1 MPRRNRVT
9 PFGEI
14 VAEPERGTMM
24 GNRGILHDSSGVI
37 LRTWQVKRWL
47 ICVLEFRGRH
57 RTVMAPN
64 RYTELF
70 FLDEATA
77 LSAGHRP
84 CAECRR
90 GRFLAFRN
98 AWAAGNLPAAD
109 PSKLRASVM
118 DERLHAERIGPKR
131 TKRTFRA
138 NIDDLPD
145 GVFISMDGDQTV
157 ACLISGNELLAWT
170 PTGYR
175 ERRARPAAGE
185 VSILTPESTVAQ
197 SGRATYP
204 RFIPRRECREVP
216 GSPAGDA
223 NRESPAD
230 GSPSP
235 GRANS

>member
-1 MPRRNRVT
+1 
-9 PFGEI
+9 
-14 VAEPERGTMM
+14 MM

-37 LRTWQVKRWL
+37 LRPWQVKRWL

-84 CAECRR
+84 ARMQPRPVPGLPEYLG
-90 GRFLAFRN
+90 GRNIRPRN
-98 AWAAGNLPAAD
+98 
-109 PSKLRASVM
+109 SSTIRASVM

-145 GVFISMDGDQTV
+145 GVFISMDGEQRG
-157 ACLISGNELLAWT
+157 L
-170 PTGYR
+170 
-175 ERRARPAAGE
+175 
-185 VSILTPESTVAQ
+185 
-197 SGRATYP
+197 
-204 RFIPRRECREVP
+204 P
-216 GSPAGDA
+216 GLGQ
-223 NRESPAD
+223 
-230 GSPSP
+230 
-235 GRANS
+235 